1 MDTMCNKSTC
11 PSSIL
16 RDLLPVL
23 CPGDDQLETRL
34 RMPEVASTTERR
46 GSDGGW
52 FPPYVWASL
61 QLKFSGVIR
70 MLDSRVSRL
79 GHMRLRKMLRLR
91 WKGFESRIIIIVWN
105 EAMAGAAAVDFASA
119 AWCRRGW
126 DMTERLSA
134 N

>member
-1 MDTMCNKSTC
+1 MCNKSTC

-23 CPGDDQLETRL
+23 CPGDDPLETRL

-46 GSDGGW
+46 GSDGGC
-52 FPPYVWASL
+52 FRPYVWASL

-91 WKGFESRIIIIVWN
+91 WKGFESRIIIIAWN

-126 DMTERLSA
+126 DMTERLS
-134 N
+134 NQK